1 MPLSLT
7 WLDAVLLVLLV
18 VLLVQGHRRG
28 LWVVLGNL
36 VGLVGGAAIAFY
48 AMPEVAQLVTA
59 PQWRWA
65 ALLATLV
72 LLVAA
77 GQYVGA
83 AIGEAIRLRVN
94 LPALRLV
101 DRILG
106 ALAAGVAGALVVW
119 LVSFSMSTAGSGAVT
134 REVARSQVIAAIDRV
149 LPDSALA
156 WAARSRSAVADLD
169 MLPEL
174 RLPEP
179 VPVPVPVPDDD
190 GGVRAAPPTSS
201 SPATTPA
208 RPAEPEDA
216 APASGGSA
224 TPEEP
229 TTGAADDGAPALS
242 DNEAPAPAETSA
254 SAPAEAAE
262 PEPAETDPAE
272 PAPAETEPAGVP
284 AEAAVVRLTGT
295 AAQCGQ
301 VQSGSGV
308 AVAPDRVLTNAHV
321 VLGVDVPTVTDAQRG
336 VHDARI
342 VHLDTA
348 RDLAVLALDGADLP
362 VMPLGAELV
371 GGESAL
377 VMGHPDGGPFAS
389 TSATVQA
396 VGEVPLGDVVT
407 GAASMVDVYTLA
419 ADIRHGYSGGP
430 VVDAAGSLAGLVFA
444 RAPGADPVGYA
455 LSADSIAPAVAA
467 APGMSATVPSGDC
480 IPGA

>member
-36 VGLVGGAAIAFY
+36 MGLVGGAAIAFY

-179 VPVPVPVPDDD
+179 VPEPVPVPDDD

-201 SPATTPA
+201 PATTPA
-208 RPAEPEDA
+208 RPAESEDA
-216 APASGGSA
+216 APGGSA

-229 TTGAADDGAPALS
+229 VTGAADDAPAPS
-242 DNEAPAPAETSA
+242 DTEAPAPAETSA
-254 SAPAEAAE
+254 PAPAEAAD
-262 PEPAETDPAE
+262 PE
-272 PAPAETEPAGVP
+272 PAETEPAGVP

-321 VLGVDVPTVTDAQRG
+321 VLGVDAPTVTDAQRG

-389 TSATVQA
+389 TPATVQA

-444 RAPGADPVGYA
+444 RAPGADPVSYA

>member
-179 VPVPVPVPDDD
+179 VPEPVPVPDDD

-201 SPATTPA
+201 PATTPA
-208 RPAEPEDA
+208 RPAESEDA

-229 TTGAADDGAPALS
+229 ATGAADDAPALS
-242 DNEAPAPAETSA
+242 DTEAPAPAETSA
-254 SAPAEAAE
+254 PAPAEAA
-262 PEPAETDPAE
+262 D

-321 VLGVDVPTVTDAQRG
+321 VLGVDAPTVTDAQRG

-389 TSATVQA
+389 TPATVQA

-444 RAPGADPVGYA
+444 RAPGADSVGYA

>member
-179 VPVPVPVPDDD
+179 VPEPVPVPDDD

-201 SPATTPA
+201 PATTPA
-208 RPAEPEDA
+208 RPAESEDA
-216 APASGGSA
+216 APGGSA

-229 TTGAADDGAPALS
+229 ATGAADDAPAPS
-242 DNEAPAPAETSA
+242 DTEAPAPAETSA
-254 SAPAEAAE
+254 PAPAEAA
-262 PEPAETDPAE
+262 D

-321 VLGVDVPTVTDAQRG
+321 VLGVDAPTVTDAQRG

-342 VHLDTA
+342 VHLDTV

-389 TSATVQA
+389 TPATVQA

-419 ADIRHGYSGGP
+419 ADIRDGYSGGP

>member
-179 VPVPVPVPDDD
+179 VPVPDDD

-229 TTGAADDGAPALS
+229 ATGAADDGAPALS
-242 DNEAPAPAETSA
+242 DTEAPAPAETSA
-254 SAPAEAAE
+254 PAPAEAAD

-321 VLGVDVPTVTDAQRG
+321 VLGVDAPTVTDAQRG

-389 TSATVQA
+389 TPATVQA